1 MFFRPSSRPARR
13 DAIFQHFRQQI
24 FNTSVPFFRF
34 FIHPPYV
41 TAFPP
46 STLRTPQC
54 NAAYSTN
61 FPPICTDIPISETY
75 ICCACIIIC
84 QNMNHFSLPVKRAMR
99 TVHSTVTSS
108 HTAVRHIENH
118 NRRTQR
124 QAERRAHRFSGVIH
138 RLMILSVNPNE
149 VPFELLTHG
158 VQDIP
163 TFCLASSRHGL
174 PANRPITSFT
184 GSTRKATMLP
194 NTFELHSV

>member
-1 MFFRPSSRPARR
+1 MFFRPSARPARR
-13 DAIFQHFRQQI
+13 DAVFQHFRHQI

-41 TAFPP
+41 AAFPP
-46 STLRTPQC
+46 STLLTPRC
-54 NAAYSTN
+54 NAACSTK
-61 FPPICTDIPISETY
+61 FSPICTDIPISETY
-75 ICCACIIIC
+75 ICVACIIIC
-84 QNMNHFSLPVKRAMR
+84 QNINHFSLPVKHAMR
-99 TVHSTVTSS
+99 TIHSAVTFRHTDVS
-108 HTAVRHIENH
+108 HVVKHS
-118 NRRTQR
+118 RRTQL
-124 QAERRAHRFSGVIH
+124 QAERRAYRLSGVIH

-163 TFCLASSRHGL
+163 TFCFASSRHGL

-184 GSTRKATMLP
+184 GSTRKATILP

>member
-1 MFFRPSSRPARR
+1 MYLPFLRPHSSHHNTTLHAAPTFHPSAQIWYSEKNIFALPASG
-13 DAIFQHFRQQI
+13 
-24 FNTSVPFFRF
+24 T
-34 FIHPPYV
+34 
-41 TAFPP
+41 
-46 STLRTPQC
+46 
-54 NAAYSTN
+54 
-61 FPPICTDIPISETY
+61 
-75 ICCACIIIC
+75 C

-99 TVHSTVTSS
+99 TVHSAVTSR
-108 HTAVRHIENH
+108 HTAVRHIANH
-118 NRRTQR
+118 GRRTQR
-124 QAERRAHRFSGVIH
+124 QAEKRAYRLSGVIH

-163 TFCLASSRHGL
+163 TFCFASSRHGL